1 VPANLNFELLKEEV
15 GVETAVTAKYRFAR
29 RHRCESLFPPDVESG
44 RKPCSIVPQRPT
56 KNRFQNEKSGRFNV
70 RQQMRQQA
78 MERNAS

>member
-1 VPANLNFELLKEEV
+1 MAGAEGESD
-15 GVETAVTAKYRFAR
+15 VTRTVWPFA
-29 RHRCESLFPPDVESG
+29 STSN
-44 RKPCSIVPQRPT
+44 